1 MNDFYYQ
8 NRVNNLLWDSNE
20 PLGSILFL
28 TIRVSRFLNPPSKD
42 QNDDH
47 ASNHADANKDASLS
61 RMRKQDAPLP
71 LYTIR
76 SDFPHTLYG
85 IPYYPDQ
92 ANTKSVDTGIAED
105 RF

>member
-8 NRVNNLLWDSNE
+8 NRANNLLSDSNE
-20 PLGSILFL
+20 PLGSILFP

-42 QNDDH
+42 QNVDH
-47 ASNHADANKDASLS
+47 ASNPADANKDAHLS
-61 RMRKQDAPLP
+61 RTRKQDAPLL
-71 LYTIR
+71 LYIIR
-76 SDFPHTLYG
+76 SDFPHTFYG

-92 ANTKSVDTGIAED
+92 ANTKSVNTGIDED